1 MSRTRCLNLT
11 SRNLADTQQR
21 GSLDLPDFIIG
32 MFLIQ
37 TCMANPN
44 VQLPATLPP
53 GMYEQASG
61 GRAPPNIPSSPLAR
75 QNTGP
80 QSPVRPQYTGGTIQP
95 QRTGQGSQL
104 QAQNTPPR
112 QMSNL
117 PSGQGGSGFT
127 SSTMGSAF
135 SQRGGQQWDVTSD
148 AKATSDKFFAQLDQR
163 NRGTIEGDVA
173 VPFMLQSQLDEGTL
187 ATIWDLSDIRH
198 EGKLDRDMFAV
209 AMHLINNKLAGKDLP
224 ASLPNSLVP
233 PSLRQEFGGGQQEV
247 LDNGPSNATKDL
259 FDLFSDDP
267 APPAAQQATS
277 SAFGQN
283 QNQPFSA
290 GGFSAQP
297 LQAQGT
303 GQGVPSRQ
311 LSPAPTG
318 NRFVPQ
324 SSFGLAAT
332 NTSKLI
338 I

>member
-1 MSRTRCLNLT
+1 MS
-11 SRNLADTQQR
+11 
-21 GSLDLPDFIIG
+21 
-32 MFLIQ
+32 
-37 TCMANPN
+37 
-44 VQLPATLPP
+44 
-53 GMYEQASG
+53 
-61 GRAPPNIPSSPLAR
+61 
-75 QNTGP
+75 
-80 QSPVRPQYTGGTIQP
+80 
-95 QRTGQGSQL
+95 
-104 QAQNTPPR
+104 
-112 QMSNL
+112 
-117 PSGQGGSGFT
+117 
-127 SSTMGSAF
+127 SAF
-135 SQRGGQQWDVTSD
+135 SQNRGNQQWDVTSE
-148 AKATSDKFFAQLDQR
+148 AKATSDRFFAQLDQQ

-259 FDLFSDDP
+259 FDLFADDP
-267 APPAAQQATS
+267 PPPAAQQAAPT
-277 SAFGQN
+277 AFGQN
-283 QNQPFSA
+283 QTQTQPFSA

-332 NTSKLI
+332 NTGTSSFSLMNVMLMYSPYCSI
-338 I
+338 APTAF